1 VVCVLDITEKTDEE
15 LAAEAARENSDG
27 PAFTALVSRHQG
39 RVWRVCFKLMGNEHD
54 ASDAA
59 QEVFVSFFQTRGAF
73 AGRAKFSTWL
83 YAVALRTCLKLR
95 RARGRR
101 QRHEAE
107 SAVQSRREAREAKPP
122 AAGQALDLAQM
133 LDTLDDEDRALVV
146 LKYAEG
152 YGYDELAALF
162 NLSVSACKMR
172 VSRARDELQGRFPE
186 QEL

>member
-1 VVCVLDITEKTDEE
+1 
-15 LAAEAARENSDG
+15 
-27 PAFTALVSRHQG
+27 
-39 RVWRVCFKLMGNEHD
+39 MGNEHD

-59 QEVFVSFFQTRGAF
+59 QEVFVGFFQNRASF

-83 YAVALRTCLKLR
+83 HAIALRTCLKLR

-107 SAVQSRREAREAKPP
+107 SARLSGRESRQLSTTGG
-122 AAGQALDLAQM
+122 GQALDLAQM
-133 LDTLDDEDRALVV
+133 LDTLDDEDRALLV

-152 YGYDELAALF
+152 YGYDELAELF

-172 VSRARDELQGRFPE
+172 VSRARDELQKRFPE
-186 QEL
+186 HEI